1 MIRYINELVESLLL
15 VLNAEGM
22 NWMGGGDQTSN
33 ATTHTTGGV
42 HDNHTASS
50 DWAQMLEAA
59 TQRRTE
65 VLMPENLEDMW
76 ARGRNYRRKGNKNIK
91 VGIGHSLSDRDL
103 AQGTS
108 GSKPG
113 IHAAAEGKSSP
124 HPFHDVGSDHLL
136 SVGSSTRSEFSSDHD
151 RDLYFETDHQVDE
164 VNDNIKDLGSN
175 NKYKI
180 PLKRS
185 SSSSV
190 LGIPAHKGRP
200 NVSEFHTPELEKH
213 GEGFRR
219 KSGSDMVL
227 RRDGQQCI
235 PKLRCRVCTF
245 RCKS

>member
-33 ATTHTTGGV
+33 ATTHNHGQSVTT
-42 HDNHTASS
+42 DNHTASA

-76 ARGRNYRRKGNKNIK
+76 ARGRNYRRTGNKNIK
-91 VGIGHSLSDRDL
+91 VGTDHSLPDRDL
-103 AQGTS
+103 A
-108 GSKPG
+108 
-113 IHAAAEGKSSP
+113 HAATEGRSSP
-124 HPFHDVGSDHLL
+124 HPFHDVGSDHLP

-151 RDLYFETDHQVDE
+151 RDLSFETDHQVDE
-164 VNDNIKDLGSN
+164 VNDIKDLGSN
-175 NKYKI
+175 KYKTL
-180 PLKRS
+180 LKRS

-200 NVSEFHTPELEKH
+200 SLSEFHAPELEKH

-219 KSGSDMVL
+219 RSGSDMVL
-227 RRDGQQCI
+227 KREGQQCI
-235 PKLRCRVCTF
+235 PKLRCRVCIF
-245 RCKS
+245 KYKNCDL